1 MFEIIRGGYRA
12 LKRLVIGQPLAS
24 HEAEHQRLPK
34 IIALPVFASDAL
46 SSVAYATEELLKAL
60 VPVLAIGA
68 ISYVPR
74 LTYAILGLL
83 IVVTISY
90 IQTLVAYPTGGGA
103 YTVAK
108 ANLGIV
114 PGLVAAA
121 SLLIDYS
128 LTVAVSAAAGVEA
141 LVSAFPSCLEHR
153 VALASVC
160 VLIIGV
166 ANLRGL
172 KESGRIFAVPTYGF
186 IIALSGLVVVGF
198 FKVVGA
204 PAVAAPANYVPVQP
218 DGWLLL
224 AAFASG
230 CSALTGIEA
239 ISNGIT
245 AFQKPVARNASITM
259 AWMSG
264 ILAFLF
270 LGVSYL
276 AGNLDRL
283 LGSQAAVQQAM
294 HAVCVDG
301 NESLISV
308 LTRGIVGTGWY
319 YYVVQIATM
328 AILFVA
334 ANTCFADFPRLASL
348 LARDQF
354 LPRQFHM
361 VGDRLV
367 FSNGIVAL
375 CVVAVWLLHHYGGST
390 HALIPL
396 YAVGVFISFTLSQ
409 AGMVR
414 YWLRHPEGAKPLR
427 ALMNGIGACVTFTV
441 LCVTALTKF
450 VHGAWIVLALIPCI
464 VLFFLMI
471 HRHYADVQRQ
481 LALAGASVPTAGGH
495 TVLLPLSHVHRG
507 VLHAIAYAKSI
518 NANVQA
524 LTIDTNPIATHHLEE
539 VWLTWGQGIPLIVLE
554 SPYRSLLSPLVDYIR
569 ALKTRKPDEFI
580 TVVLPEF
587 VVAKWWHNLLHNQS
601 AFFLR
606 GALLFEPRVVVT
618 SIRIHLER

>member
-1 MFEIIRGGYRA
+1 MLDILKGGFRA

-60 VPVLAIGA
+60 APVLAISA
-68 ISYVPR
+68 ITYIPQ
-74 LTYAILGLL
+74 LTSAIIGLL
-83 IVVTISY
+83 AVVTISY
-90 IQTLVAYPTGGGA
+90 VQTLYAYPTGGGA
-103 YTVAK
+103 YIVAK
-108 ANLGIV
+108 ANLGTM
-114 PGLVAAA
+114 PGLIAAA

-141 LVSAFPSCLEHR
+141 LISAFPVFLTHR
-153 VALASVC
+153 VGIASICVC
-160 VLIIGV
+160 IIGL
-166 ANLRGL
+166 ANLRGM
-172 KESGRIFAVPTYGF
+172 KESGKIFAVPTYGF
-186 IIALSGLVVVGF
+186 IVALGGLVMMGLY
-198 FKVVGA
+198 KVVGS
-204 PAVAAPANYVPVQP
+204 PPVPHTTAAVPVEP
-218 DGWLLL
+218 NGWLLL
-224 AAFASG
+224 TAFASG

-239 ISNGIT
+239 ISDGIT

-270 LGVSYL
+270 IAVSYL
-276 AGNLDRL
+276 AGNMDRL
-283 LGSQAAVQQAM
+283 LGSQAAVQTAIQQ
-294 HAVCVDG
+294 VCV
-301 NESLISV
+301 EQHQSLISV
-308 LTRGIVGTGWY
+308 LARGICGDGWY

-354 LPRQFHM
+354 LPRQFQN

-375 CVVAVWLLHHYGGST
+375 CVVAIGLLHHYGGST

-414 YWLRHPEGAKPLR
+414 YWMRHPDGAKPAR
-427 ALMNGIGACVTFTV
+427 AALNGFGALVTFVV
-441 LCVTALTKF
+441 LCVTATTKF
-450 VHGAWIVLALIPCI
+450 MHGAWIVMVLIPCI
-464 VLFFLMI
+464 VMVFLSI
-471 HRHYADVQRQ
+471 NRHYADVQRQ
-481 LALAGASVPTAGGH
+481 LALAGAEVPSTGGH

-507 VLHAIAYAKSI
+507 VLHAISYARSI

-524 LTIDTNPIATHHLEE
+524 ITIDTNPIATSHLEE
-539 VWLTWGQGIPLIVLE
+539 VWLTWGQGIPLVVLE
-554 SPYRSLLSPLVDYIR
+554 SPYRSLLGPMVDYIR
-569 ALKTRKPDEFI
+569 SLKARKPDEFI

-601 AFFLR
+601 AFLLR
-606 GALLFEPRVVVT
+606 AALLFEPRVVVT
-618 SIRIHLER
+618 SIRIHLEH

>member
-60 VPVLAIGA
+60 APFLALAAIGYIPQLTGA
-68 ISYVPR
+68 IV
-74 LTYAILGLL
+74 GLL
-83 IVVTISY
+83 CVVTISY
-90 IQTLVAYPTGGGA
+90 VQTLYAYPTGGGA
-103 YTVAK
+103 YIVAK
-108 ANLGIV
+108 ANLGV
-114 PGLVAAA
+114 MPGLIAAA

-128 LTVAVSAAAGVEA
+128 LTVAVSACAGVEA
-141 LVSAFPSCLEHR
+141 LISAFPAFIEHR
-153 VALASVC
+153 VGIATLC
-160 VLIIGV
+160 VIIIGV
-166 ANLRGL
+166 LNLRGM
-172 KESGRIFAVPTYGF
+172 KESGAIFSIPTYGF
-186 IIALSGLVVVGF
+186 ILALSGLVMMGL

-204 PAVAAPANYVPVQP
+204 PAVPHPAGYVPPTP
-218 DGWLLL
+218 DTWLLL

-239 ISNGIT
+239 ISDGIT
-245 AFQKPVARNASITM
+245 AFQQPVARNASITM
-259 AWMSG
+259 AWMSS

-270 LGVSYL
+270 LGISYL

-283 LGSQAAVQQAM
+283 LGSHAAVEKAM
-294 HAVCVDG
+294 HLVCV
-301 NESLISV
+301 EQHRSLISV
-308 LTRGIVGTGWY
+308 IAEGICGNGWY
-319 YYVVQIATM
+319 FYIVQIATM

-354 LPRQFHM
+354 LPRQFTN

-375 CVVAVWLLHHYGGST
+375 CVVAIWLLHHYGAST

-414 YWLRHPEGAKPLR
+414 YWLNHSEGKKPLR
-427 ALMNGIGACVTFTV
+427 AALNGFGACVTFVV
-441 LCVTALTKF
+441 LCVTAFTKF
-450 VHGAWIVLALIPCI
+450 KHGAWIVMVLIPAI
-464 VLFFLMI
+464 VMIFLAI
-471 HRHYADVQRQ
+471 NRHYADVQRQ
-481 LALAGASVPTAGGH
+481 LALAGATIPNAGGH

-524 LTIDTNPIATHHLEE
+524 LTIDTNPMATHHLEE
-539 VWLTWGQGIPLIVLE
+539 VWLTWGQGIPLVVLE
-554 SPYRSLLSPLVDYIR
+554 SPYRSLLGPMVDYIR
-569 ALKTRKPDEFI
+569 AIKTRKPDEFI

-606 GALLFEPRVVVT
+606 SALLFEPRVVVT
-618 SIRIHLER
+618 SIRIHLEQ